1 MNQRSAH
8 NTLQPI
14 PVKRAPAGNSSRV
27 PRNFRLLAK
36 QSFEKQSS
44 RNIDMI
50 DTTDSFFDTN
60 KIYLKS
66 VQQEATMRVRKPSQS
81 DDPFFEDSAN
91 K

>member
-1 MNQRSAH
+1 
-8 NTLQPI
+8 
-14 PVKRAPAGNSSRV
+14 
-27 PRNFRLLAK
+27 
-36 QSFEKQSS
+36 
-44 RNIDMI
+44 MI

-81 DDPFFEDSAN
+81 DDPCFEDSAN